1 MPRLPHAS
9 QIQRATGL
17 LTEILRR
24 ERPADVLLAEC
35 FRAHREMGGRDRAQ
49 VSDLVYR
56 VLRHR
61 RRYAAQL
68 GDDPQRWIRAALVEV
83 FAADADTLARMGEA
97 DPAGLSA
104 ALATPVEAWEVQ
116 HNLPPWLAEEWPA
129 LLPEAEWA
137 AAAAALQQ
145 PGTADFRVN
154 RLRADPEAVLA
165 DLATRGVEAERCRWA
180 PDGLRLT
187 KRLPQTD
194 PLLREGRLIPQD
206 EGSQWLV
213 ACLPLAPGQH
223 VLDYCAGAGG
233 KSLALAAQL
242 QGSGQV
248 TATDIDPAR
257 LARLPPRAR
266 LAGAEIET
274 LALPLAAERT
284 FDGVLVDAPC
294 SGSGTLR
301 RAPERGLDTP
311 DLAALQALQIEVLS
325 AAAAQVAP
333 GGWLVYATCSLS
345 QRENEAVV
353 EAFAATHP
361 DFRPEA
367 LRLPEGGSAPRLRL
381 WPHRHQTDGFFA
393 AGFRRPA

>member
-1 MPRLPHAS
+1 
-9 QIQRATGL
+9 
-17 LTEILRR
+17 
-24 ERPADVLLAEC
+24 
-35 FRAHREMGGRDRAQ
+35 MGGRDRAQ
-49 VSDLVYR
+49 VSELVYR

-68 GDDPQRWIRAALVEV
+68 GDDPGRWIRAALAEV
-83 FAADADTLARMGEA
+83 HAADAETLARMGEA
-97 DPAGLSA
+97 DAAGLLA
-104 ALATPVEAWEVQ
+104 ALAAPVEAWDLR
-116 HNLPPWLAEEWPA
+116 HNLPPWLAVEWPA

-154 RLRADPEAVLA
+154 RLKADPDTVLA
-165 DLATRGVEAERCRWA
+165 ALTARRVTAERCRWA
-180 PDGLRLT
+180 PDGLRLAR
-187 KRLPQTD
+187 RLTQTD

-213 ACLPLAPGQH
+213 ACLPLRPGER

-242 QGSGQV
+242 QGTGRVS
-248 TATDIDPAR
+248 ATDIDPAR

-266 LAGAEIET
+266 QAGAEVET
-274 LALPLAAERT
+274 LALPLVAERT

-301 RAPERGLDTP
+301 RAPERGLDVP
-311 DLAALQALQIEVLS
+311 DLAALQALQVEVLS

-345 QRENEAVV
+345 RRENEDVV
-353 EAFAATHP
+353 EAFAAARP
-361 DFRPEA
+361 DFAPEA
-367 LRLPEGGSAPRLRL
+367 LRLPGGGSAPRLRL
-381 WPHRHQTDGFFA
+381 WPHRHRTDGFFA
-393 AGFRRPA
+393 AGFRRSA